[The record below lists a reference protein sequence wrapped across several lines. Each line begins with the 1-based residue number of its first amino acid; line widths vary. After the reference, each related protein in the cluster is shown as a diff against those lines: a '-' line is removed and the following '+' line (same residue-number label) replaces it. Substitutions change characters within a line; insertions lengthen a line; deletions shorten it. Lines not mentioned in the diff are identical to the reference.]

1 MNESNGK
8 FICPKCNNNN
18 GIASTN
24 GEYSKGNYKKW
35 IYKSENNNGI
45 LEKKWFFYNK
55 EEYWYCCSLCESPE
69 DTCSD
74 YLTCNYCDCK
84 DCKDECKDCCCSREC
99 PGLTF
104 AYILGIFLILLYPIV
119 YLFYFLIFLW
129 IDIYNYRNKSHVRY
143 SFGKKERSK
152 VKRNNIWGSAKF
164 ESELESVSP
173 WICLWCKH
181 NSPSFKDFI
190 FQSNVLNRT
199 TELQDLKTDDFYLNG
214 IISVL
219 FNSTDGRINYATTC
233 KKAEIF
239 SNVEK
244 KLIDKFP
251 EYKNKKLFYIQSG
264 KVIDKEK
271 SLEENKIIPGFAII
285 VNTEDV

>member
-55 EEYWYCCSLCESPE
+55 EEYWYCCS
-69 DTCSD
+69 CSKGNSNCD
-74 YLTCNYCDCK
+74 CNEIMTCNSCDCYKK
-84 DCKDECKDCCCSREC
+84 DCKYSCCSREC
-99 PGLTF
+99 PCLII
-104 AYILGIFLILLYPIV
+104 AIIIHLLILPIA
-119 YLFYFLIFLW
+119 YLLYFLIFLW
-129 IDIYNYRNKSHVRY
+129 IDIYNYCSNNHVYY

-152 VKRNNIWGSAKF
+152 VKRNEIWESAKF

-173 WICLWCKH
+173 WICLGCKH
-181 NSPSFKDFI
+181 NYPSFKDFI

-219 FNSTDGRINYATTC
+219 FISTDGRINYAITC

-244 KLIDKFP
+244 RLIDKFP

>member
-8 FICPKCNNNN
+8 FICPNCKNNN
-18 GIASTN
+18 GIASTF

-35 IYKSENNNGI
+35 IYKTENNNGI
-45 LEKKWFFYNK
+45 LEKKWFFYNR
-55 EEYWYCCSLCESPE
+55 EESWYCCSCCKGNSNCDWCNNYMTCYGCGCCERE
-69 DTCSD
+69 DGVFVFICRAFI
-74 YLTCNYCDCK
+74 YLL
-84 DCKDECKDCCCSREC
+84 SIHI
-99 PGLTF
+99 
-104 AYILGIFLILLYPIV
+104 AYLL
-119 YLFYFLIFLW
+119 YFLIFLW
-129 IDIYNYRNKSHVRY
+129 IDIYNYCKNHVYY
-143 SFGKKERSK
+143 SFGKKEI
-152 VKRNNIWGSAKF
+152 VKRNEIWESANF

-173 WICLWCKH
+173 WICLGCKH
-181 NSPSFKDFI
+181 NYPSFKDFI

-219 FNSTDGRINYATTC
+219 FNSTDGRINYAITC

-244 KLIDKFP
+244 RLIDKFP

-285 VNTEDV
+285 ANTEDV

>member
-1 MNESNGK
+1 MNESDGK
-8 FICPKCNNNN
+8 FICPNCKNNN
-18 GIASTN
+18 GIASTF
-24 GEYSKGNYKKW
+24 GEYSEGNYKKW
-35 IYKSENNNGI
+35 IYKTENINGI
-45 LEKKWFFYNK
+45 LEKKWFFYNR
-55 EEYWYCCSLCESPE
+55 EESEGSWYCCSCCKGNSNCDCCNEIM
-69 DTCSD
+69 
-74 YLTCNYCDCK
+74 TCNSCDCYK
-84 DCKDECKDCCCSREC
+84 NDCKNDCCSREC
-99 PGLTF
+99 PCLII
-104 AYILGIFLILLYPIV
+104 AIIIHLLILPIA
-119 YLFYFLIFLW
+119 YLLYFLIFLW
-129 IDIYNYRNKSHVRY
+129 IDIYNYCSKNHVYY

-152 VKRNNIWGSAKF
+152 VKRNEIWESAKF

-173 WICLWCKH
+173 WICLGCKH
-181 NSPSFKDFI
+181 NYPSFKDFI

-219 FNSTDGRINYATTC
+219 FNSTDGRINYAITC

-244 KLIDKFP
+244 RLIDKFP

-285 VNTEDV
+285 VNIEDV

>member
-55 EEYWYCCSLCESPE
+55 EEYWYCCSGCGG
-69 DTCSD
+69 DDDDDDGFMTCD
-74 YLTCNYCDCK
+74 YCDCDCK
-84 DCKDECKDCCCSREC
+84 DCKDNCCSRDC
-99 PGLTF
+99 LLN
-104 AYILGIFLILLYPIV
+104 ILMAPFILLIMLLF
-119 YLFYFLIFLW
+119 YLFLYLLYFLIFLW
-129 IDIYNYRNKSHVRY
+129 IDICNYCSKNHVYY

-152 VKRNNIWGSAKF
+152 VKRNEIWESAKF

-173 WICLWCKH
+173 WICLGCKH

-219 FNSTDGRINYATTC
+219 FISTDGRINYAITC

-244 KLIDKFP
+244 RLIDKFP

-285 VNTEDV
+285 VNIEDV

>member
-55 EEYWYCCSLCESPE
+55 EEYWYCCSLCEGPE
-69 DTCSD
+69 DCCSD
-74 YLTCNYCDCK
+74 YLTCNFGDCK
-84 DCKDECKDCCCSREC
+84 DCKDECKESCCSREC
-99 PGLTF
+99 LGLTF
-104 AYILGIFLILLYPIV
+104 TGIFLFLFFPIV
-119 YLFYFLIFLW
+119 YLFYVLIFLW
-129 IDIYNYRNKSHVRY
+129 IDIYNYCNKSHVCY

-152 VKRNNIWGSAKF
+152 VKRKYIWGSAKF

-173 WICLWCKH
+173 WICLGCKH

-199 TELQDLKTDDFYLNG
+199 TELQDLKTDDFCLNG

-271 SLEENKIIPGFAII
+271 SLEENGITSGFA
-285 VNTEDV
+285 VLVKTEEE

>member
-55 EEYWYCCSLCESPE
+55 EEYWYCCSGCGEGCNDIMTCDHCFCE
-69 DTCSD
+69 DC
-74 YLTCNYCDCK
+74 CK
-84 DCKDECKDCCCSREC
+84 DCKDNCCSRDC
-99 PGLTF
+99 LLN
-104 AYILGIFLILLYPIV
+104 ILMAPFILLIMSIF
-119 YLFYFLIFLW
+119 YLSSYLLYFLIFLW
-129 IDIYNYRNKSHVRY
+129 IDIFNYCCKRHVYY

-152 VKRNNIWGSAKF
+152 VKRNEIWESAKF

-173 WICLWCKH
+173 WICLGCKH
-181 NSPSFKDFI
+181 NYPSFKDFI

-199 TELQDLKTDDFYLNG
+199 TELQDLKTYDFYLNG

-219 FNSTDGRINYATTC
+219 FISTDGRINYAITC

-244 KLIDKFP
+244 RLIDKFP

-285 VNTEDV
+285 VNIEDV

>member
-55 EEYWYCCSLCESPE
+55 EEYWYCCSLCEGPE
-69 DTCSD
+69 DCCSD
-74 YLTCNYCDCK
+74 YLTCNFGDCK
-84 DCKDECKDCCCSREC
+84 DCKDECKESCCSREC
-99 PGLTF
+99 LGLTF
-104 AYILGIFLILLYPIV
+104 TG
-119 YLFYFLIFLW
+119 
-129 IDIYNYRNKSHVRY
+129 NKSHVRY

-152 VKRNNIWGSAKF
+152 VKRKYIWGSAKF

-173 WICLWCKH
+173 WICLGCKH

-199 TELQDLKTDDFYLNG
+199 TELQDLKTDDFCLNG

-264 KVIDKEK
+264 KVMDKEK

>member
-1 MNESNGK
+1 MKESNGK
-8 FICPKCNNNN
+8 FICPKCKKNN
-18 GIASTN
+18 GIALTI
-24 GEYSKGNYKKW
+24 GEYSERNYKKW
-35 IYKSENNNGI
+35 IYKTENNNGI

-55 EEYWYCCSLCESPE
+55 EEYWYCCSCCEG
-69 DTCSD
+69 DDNICSD
-74 YLTCNYCDCK
+74 FLTCNFCDEK
-84 DCKDECKDCCCSREC
+84 DCIDECKDCCCSRKC
-99 PGLTF
+99 PMWT
-104 AYILGIFLILLYPIV
+104 YVIIFLFPLLPIV

-129 IDIYNYRNKSHVRY
+129 IDIYNYCNKSHVCY

-152 VKRNNIWGSAKF
+152 VKRNEIWGSAKF

-173 WICLWCKH
+173 WICLGCKH
-181 NSPSFKDFI
+181 NSPSFKEFI
-190 FQSNVLNRT
+190 FQSNVLNSA

-219 FNSTDGRINYATTC
+219 FNSTDGRINYAMTC

-244 KLIDKFP
+244 KLIDTFP

-271 SLEENKIIPGFAII
+271 SLEENEIIPGFVII
-285 VNTEDV
+285 VNIEDV

>member
-1 MNESNGK
+1 MNESNGI
-8 FICPKCNNNN
+8 FICPKCNHNN
-18 GIASTN
+18 GISSTN

-35 IYKSENNNGI
+35 IYKKENNYGI

-55 EEYWYCCSLCESPE
+55 EEYWYCCSC
-69 DTCSD
+69 CKGNYYCNCCND
-74 YLTCNYCDCK
+74 YMTCNICK
-84 DCKDECKDCCCSREC
+84 SEDGVFDNICRAIIYLLSIHI
-99 PGLTF
+99 
-104 AYILGIFLILLYPIV
+104 AYLL
-119 YLFYFLIFLW
+119 YFLIFLW
-129 IDIYNYRNKSHVRY
+129 IDIYNYCNKSHVCY

-152 VKRNNIWGSAKF
+152 VERNEIWGSAKF

-173 WICLWCKH
+173 WICLGCKH
-181 NSPSFKDFI
+181 NYPSFKDFI

-285 VNTEDV
+285 VNIEDV

>member
-18 GIASTN
+18 GISSTN

-55 EEYWYCCSLCESPE
+55 EEYWYCCSVC
-69 DTCSD
+69 DDCDDIMTCYHCD
-74 YLTCNYCDCK
+74 CDCK
-84 DCKDECKDCCCSREC
+84 DCKDNCCSRDC
-99 PGLTF
+99 LLN
-104 AYILGIFLILLYPIV
+104 ILMAPFILLIMSIF
-119 YLFYFLIFLW
+119 YLLSYLLYFLIFLW
-129 IDIYNYRNKSHVRY
+129 IDIFNYCCKRHVYY

-152 VKRNNIWGSAKF
+152 VKRNEIWESAKF

-173 WICLWCKH
+173 WICLGCKH
-181 NSPSFKDFI
+181 NYPSFKDFI

-285 VNTEDV
+285 VNIEDV

>member
-18 GIASTN
+18 GISSTN
-24 GEYSKGNYKKW
+24 GEYSKGNFKKW
-35 IYKSENNNGI
+35 IYKTENNNGI

-55 EEYWYCCSLCESPE
+55 EEYWYCCSAGC
-69 DTCSD
+69 DGCND
-74 YLTCNYCDCK
+74 YITYNHCDCEY
-84 DCKDECKDCCCSREC
+84 CKAYSCKERI
-99 PGLTF
+99 GWIV
-104 AYILGIFLILLYPIV
+104 AYIICFPLYWIIYLLS
-119 YLFYFLIFLW
+119 YLLYFLIFLW
-129 IDIYNYRNKSHVRY
+129 IDIYNYCSKSHAYY
-143 SFGKKERSK
+143 SFGKKVRSK
-152 VKRNNIWGSAKF
+152 VKRNEIWEYAKF
-164 ESELESVSP
+164 ESEWESLSP
-173 WICLWCKH
+173 WICLGCKH
-181 NSPSFKDFI
+181 NYPSFKDFI
-190 FQSNVLNRT
+190 FQSNALNRT

-219 FNSTDGRINYATTC
+219 FNSTDGRINYAMTC

-271 SLEENKIIPGFAII
+271 SLEENKIIPGFTII
-285 VNTEDV
+285 VNIEDV

>member
-1 MNESNGK
+1 MSESNGK
-8 FICPKCNNNN
+8 FICPNCKNNN
-18 GIASTN
+18 GIASTF
-24 GEYSKGNYKKW
+24 GEYSEGNYKKW
-35 IYKSENNNGI
+35 IYKTENINGI
-45 LEKKWFFYNK
+45 LEKKWFFYNR
-55 EEYWYCCSLCESPE
+55 EESEESWYCCSCCKGNSN
-69 DTCSD
+69 CNFN
-74 YLTCNYCDCK
+74 YIMTCNSCDCK
-84 DCKDECKDCCCSREC
+84 EYKNDCKNSCCSREC
-99 PGLTF
+99 PCL
-104 AYILGIFLILLYPIV
+104 IILILTYPIA
-119 YLFYFLIFLW
+119 YLLYFLIFLW
-129 IDIYNYRNKSHVRY
+129 IDIYNYCSKNHVYY

-152 VKRNNIWGSAKF
+152 VKRNEIWEFAKF

-173 WICLWCKH
+173 WICLGCKH
-181 NSPSFKDFI
+181 NYPSFKDFI

-219 FNSTDGRINYATTC
+219 FNSTDGRINYAITC

-285 VNTEDV
+285 ANTEDV

>member
-8 FICPKCNNNN
+8 FICPKCKKNN
-18 GIASTN
+18 GIAST
-24 GEYSKGNYKKW
+24 EGNYKKW
-35 IYKSENNNGI
+35 IYKTVNINGI

-55 EEYWYCCSLCESPE
+55 EEIWYCCSCCERNDICGVWGEILAHPCDE
-69 DTCSD
+69 C
-74 YLTCNYCDCK
+74 CDCK
-84 DCKDECKDCCCSREC
+84 SKCEVFCS
-99 PGLTF
+99 
-104 AYILGIFLILLYPIV
+104 IFLYLFV
-119 YLFYFLIFLW
+119 YLLVLPIAYLLYFLIFLW
-129 IDIYNYRNKSHVRY
+129 IDIYNYCSKSHVYY
-143 SFGKKERSK
+143 SFGKKERSE
-152 VKRNNIWGSAKF
+152 VKRNEIWEYAKF
-164 ESELESVSP
+164 ESYWESISP
-173 WICLWCKH
+173 WICLGCKH
-181 NSPSFKDFI
+181 NYPSFKDFI
-190 FQSNVLNRT
+190 FQSDVLNRT

-285 VNTEDV
+285 VNIEDV